1 MKIKFFLLFSILSII
16 VFAQK
21 SEYKYANYIHKKD
34 TLNYRVLKPLDFDTN
49 KKYPLV
55 LFLHGF
61 GERGND
67 NEKQLIHGSK
77 LFAKRENREKH
88 PAFVIFPQAPLNDS
102 WSSRVLKKENKKR
115 LYSFPDDIKP
125 TKSLQLVMQLMDSLV
140 TTKNIDTNRV
150 YITGLSN
157 GGMGTFEILANKP
170 KMFAAAAPI
179 CGGGNTK
186 KAAKYAKN
194 TAIWVFHG
202 AKDRTVY
209 PIYSVKMVESLL
221 NEGGNPRFTLYEN
234 VYHSSWNNA
243 FAEDDFLDWL
253 FSKSLFKE

>member
-1 MKIKFFLLFSILSII
+1 MKINLFLLCILFSTT
-16 VFAQK
+16 VFTQE
-21 SEYKYANYIHKKD
+21 SEYKYANFIHKKD
-34 TLNYRVLKPLDFDTN
+34 TLNYRVLKPLDFDAN

-67 NEKQLIHGSK
+67 NKKQLIHGSK
-77 LFAKRENREKH
+77 LFAKKESREKH
-88 PAFVIFPQAPLNDS
+88 PAFVIFPQAPLGDS

-115 LYSFPDDIKP
+115 LYSFPDDAKP
-125 TKSLQLVMQLMDSLV
+125 TKSLQLVIQLMDSLV
-140 TTKNIDTNRV
+140 TTKNIDTSRV

-157 GGMGTFEILANKP
+157 GGMGTFEMLANKP

-186 KAAKYAKN
+186 KATKYAKN

-209 PIYSVKMVESLL
+209 PIYSVKMVEALL
-221 NEGGNPRFTLYEN
+221 NAGGNPRFTLYEN
-234 VYHSSWNNA
+234 VHHGSWNNA
-243 FAEDDFLDWL
+243 FAEDDFLDWM
-253 FSKSLFKE
+253 FSKRKK